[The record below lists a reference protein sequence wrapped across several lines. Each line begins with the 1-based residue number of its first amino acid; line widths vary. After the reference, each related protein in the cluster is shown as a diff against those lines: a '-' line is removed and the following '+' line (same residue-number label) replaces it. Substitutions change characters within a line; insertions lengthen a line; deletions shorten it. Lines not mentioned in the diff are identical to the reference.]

1 MSLRSILLPAGSG
14 HWRIG
19 LVGEGWQTD
28 NRRWWIAGLVLH
40 RSDYGWLIPFLLWLF
55 IMIRLVTFYV
65 PSRYA
70 MMPVAF
76 VWKNVV
82 QRVVYMIPEH
92 LRLPLGAAGSVAVI
106 LVGTFV
112 TEESQDNTRAN
123 RAVSCFGLIVF
134 VAGFWATSRDRKR
147 VQWHTVIVGML
158 AQFVLAVFVLRT
170 KAGVSLLPPV
180 LFSDTK
186 ARAPSTTSSTS
197 SPS

>member
-1 MSLRSILLPAGSG
+1 
-14 HWRIG
+14 
-19 LVGEGWQTD
+19 
-28 NRRWWIAGLVLH
+28 
-40 RSDYGWLIPFLLWLF
+40 
-55 IMIRLVTFYV
+55 MIRLVTFYV